1 VSDATATPAW
11 LLEPQIGL
19 CPCGCIGKRRRESY
33 LARTLR
39 GIATLI
45 HEALS
50 ADETAGRDGLLQRI
64 DPRTKLV
71 ALIALLL
78 IANLARGFAVLVLL
92 EIVAIAAAA
101 ASGLPVPRYLKRVWL
116 VVPLFSGLVAL
127 PAILNVV
134 TPGEEIAH
142 LPFGLAITR
151 QGLTAAALLVARV
164 GVSVSLAALVTQTTS
179 WHRLLA
185 ALRGVGVP
193 RVFVLVVGMA
203 YRYVHVL
210 IATAEELYIARRAR
224 TLRRDR
230 DAHAGR
236 AFVAAGAGV
245 LFGRAHAL
253 AEEVHMA
260 MLSRGFR
267 GGVHTLAARPLGRA
281 DAVCALA
288 VAVLALAALGV
299 GHVGA

>member
-1 VSDATATPAW
+1 MRDATATPSW
-11 LLEPQIGL
+11 LLEPQPGL
-19 CPCGCIGKRRRESY
+19 CPCGCIGTRRRESY
-33 LARTLR
+33 VSKTLR
-39 GIATLI
+39 GAATLI

-50 ADETAGRDGLLQRI
+50 ADESAARNGLLQRI

-78 IANLARGFAVLVLL
+78 IANLARGFGVLILL

-101 ASGLPVPRYLKRVWL
+101 ASGLSVRRYLRRVWL

-127 PAILNVV
+127 PALLNVV
-134 TPGEEIAH
+134 TPGEDLVQ

-151 QGLTAAALLVARV
+151 QGLTTAALLVARV
-164 GVSVSLAALVTQTTS
+164 GVSVSLAALVTQTTP

-210 IATAEELYIARRAR
+210 LATAEELYIARRAR
-224 TLRRDR
+224 TLRRER
-230 DAHAGR
+230 DARAGR

-253 AEEVHMA
+253 ADEVHMA

>member
-1 VSDATATPAW
+1 VSETTATPSW
-11 LLEPQIGL
+11 LLEPQVGL
-19 CPCGCIGKRRRESY
+19 CPCGCIGTRRRESY
-33 LARTLR
+33 LSKTLR
-39 GIATLI
+39 GTATLI

-50 ADETAGRDGLLQRI
+50 ADESAGRNGLLQRI

-78 IANLARGFAVLVLL
+78 IANLARGFGVLILL
-92 EIVAIAAAA
+92 EVVAIAAAA
-101 ASGLPVPRYLKRVWL
+101 ASGLSVPRYLRRVWL

-127 PAILNVV
+127 PAMLNVV
-134 TPGEEIAH
+134 TPGDDLVQ

-151 QGLTAAALLVARV
+151 QGLTTAALLVARV
-164 GVSVSLAALVTQTTS
+164 GVSVSLAALVTQTTP

-185 ALRGVGVP
+185 ALRGIGVP

-210 IATAEELYIARRAR
+210 LATAEELYIARRAR
-224 TLRRDR
+224 TLRRER
-230 DAHAGR
+230 DARAGR

-281 DAVCALA
+281 DALCA
-288 VAVLALAALGV
+288 VAVAALALAALGV